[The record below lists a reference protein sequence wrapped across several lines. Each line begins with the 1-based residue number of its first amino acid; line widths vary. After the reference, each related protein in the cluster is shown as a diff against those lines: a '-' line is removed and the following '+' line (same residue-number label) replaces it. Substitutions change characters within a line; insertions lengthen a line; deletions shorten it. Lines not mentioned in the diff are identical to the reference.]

1 MRVIR
6 GNLLLLGLGVG
17 VVIGLLSG
25 WVVYPR
31 DAGLASPEGL
41 RQDYQEMYMVM
52 VAAAHRGNGDLERAR
67 VRLEALGLSDSLP
80 AITAL
85 AQRSAAKGRAPF
97 DVAVLGELAL
107 ALSRGGLQ
115 PAAELLPAPLPTLE
129 TIATTTPEP
138 KAVTLT
144 VAPTAAGT
152 NEFKLIVRDAICEQ
166 GLDVPLLQVRVVDAA
181 VRPLPGVLL
190 TVDWAGGHDI
200 FATGLYPEVGL
211 GYADF
216 TMTPGEV
223 YSLQV
228 GSQTPAAR
236 GLASEQCRAGNG
248 VVFDGS
254 VYLRWQRER

>member
-1 MRVIR
+1 
-6 GNLLLLGLGVG
+6 
-17 VVIGLLSG
+17 
-25 WVVYPR
+25 
-31 DAGLASPEGL
+31 
-41 RQDYQEMYMVM
+41 MVM

-138 KAVTLT
+138 KAVTPT

-190 TVDWAGGHDI
+190 TVDWAGRS
-200 FATGLYPEVGL
+200 
-211 GYADF
+211 
-216 TMTPGEV
+216 PGTKV
-223 YSLQV
+223 RIM
-228 GSQTPAAR
+228 PR
-236 GLASEQCRAGNG
+236 R
-248 VVFDGS
+248 
-254 VYLRWQRER
+254 

>member
-6 GNLLLLGLGVG
+6 GNLLLLGLGFG
-17 VVIGLLSG
+17 IAIGLLAG

-67 VRLEALGLSDSLP
+67 VRLHALGLSDPLS

-85 AQRSAAKGRAPF
+85 AQRLAAKGRAPF

-107 ALSRGGLQ
+107 VLSGGGLH
-115 PAAELLPAPLPTLE
+115 PAAEPLPGPMPTLE
-129 TIATTTPEP
+129 TIATTTPKP
-138 KAVTLT
+138 TAVT
-144 VAPTAAGT
+144 PTATPAAAGT
-152 NEFKLIVRDAICEQ
+152 NEFKLIVREAICEQ
-166 GLDVPLLQVRVVDAA
+166 GLDVPLLRVQVVDAA
-181 VRPLPGVLL
+181 GRPLSAVRV
-190 TVDWAGGHDI
+190 TVDWPGGHDI
-200 FATGLYPEVGL
+200 FATGLHPEVGP

-216 TMTPGEV
+216 TMIPGEV

-228 GSQTPAAR
+228 GSQTPAVR

-254 VYLRWQRER
+254 VSLRWQREG